1 MKDKLDEARSITFAR
16 NYTEHWILENIRSES
31 HHSARSKIGYMV
43 RTHFKHL
50 KYALTVTP
58 DRWGSGNHFTNFDVQ
73 VFHYYDKNIAVTF
86 HYDTYNSKCRHRD
99 VSGKHNDAKKLFYEI
114 KNNPSFYGE
123 NVDIYVH
130 RNSYAWQG
138 YNCKVRYYQ
147 VKEFCCWKTVIP
159 LPNVPDIPCWVP
171 IPGLFPPRYPSKC
184 QKKEHQFTA
193 MLF

>member
-50 KYALTVTP
+50 QYALTVTP

-123 NVDIYVH
+123 NVHIYVH

-138 YNCKVRYYQ
+138 LLCRVRYFY
-147 VKEFCCWKTVIP
+147 VYKLCWYYCSWI
-159 LPNVPDIPCWVP
+159 
-171 IPGLFPPRYPSKC
+171 
-184 QKKEHQFTA
+184 KEHTLTA
-193 MLF
+193 MIF